1 MEVWEV
7 VVRGQCSEFTV
18 SEALQFQ
25 GHMCQ
30 ERRRASAGKRHR
42 VVDGLTT
49 WTSMSP
55 RKMAG
60 PSLPACFP
68 LSPQ

>member
-25 GHMCQ
+25 GAYVSGV
-30 ERRRASAGKRHR
+30 EESVSREK
-42 VVDGLTT
+42 
-49 WTSMSP
+49 TS
-55 RKMAG
+55 G
-60 PSLPACFP
+60 C
-68 LSPQ
+68 